1 MNESPKHR
9 KAEAVNKSTGYV
21 IYHRQGHDV
30 PVAARQRWALE
41 LERMKRSAESRGMTT
56 TLEFVELGNATISHL
71 SVSEK
76 GEVSEQ
82 VSGCAAIRAI
92 AEMYERIITATR
104 KGGNR

>member
-1 MNESPKHR
+1 
-9 KAEAVNKSTGYV
+9 
-21 IYHRQGHDV
+21 
-30 PVAARQRWALE
+30 
-41 LERMKRSAESRGMTT
+41 MTT